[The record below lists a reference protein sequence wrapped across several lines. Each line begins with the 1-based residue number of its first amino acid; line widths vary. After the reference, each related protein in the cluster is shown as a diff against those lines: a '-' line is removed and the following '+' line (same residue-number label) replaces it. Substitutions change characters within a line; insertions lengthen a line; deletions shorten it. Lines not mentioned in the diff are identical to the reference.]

1 MEFHGILRVMIG
13 RSRLQAR
20 IARALKRSRIVA
32 LVGPR
37 QSGKTTLARQ
47 IVAPDS
53 VNYFDL
59 EHPASLA
66 RLTDPMTA
74 LEPLR
79 GVVIIDEIQ
88 HRPELFQVLRVL
100 ADRKP
105 LPARFLILGSASPGL
120 LRQSTESLA
129 GRIEIIPVGGFSL
142 DELGASSLQRHWLCG
157 GFPLSFLARTNAD
170 SFAWRQEF
178 IRTFLERDVPQLG
191 ISIPAPALLRFWT
204 MVAHCHGNVW
214 NSADPARSLGIGE
227 STVRR
232 YLDLLTSLLVV
243 RQLQPWHEN
252 LNKRQVKAPKVYVRD
267 SGLLHVLLGVR
278 TGKELLTHPRM
289 GASWEGYAV
298 EAVLN
303 QLEPDQ
309 AYFWATHQ
317 GAELDLL
324 LFVNGRRLGV
334 EIKRM
339 DAPALTPSMRSAL
352 ADLQLE
358 QLIVLYPGSQAYD
371 LGPQVRVLPIEVLA
385 NASLHTLFGRRR
397 TPGASS

>member
-1 MEFHGILRVMIG
+1 MIG

-232 YLDLLTSLLVV
+232 YLDLLASLLVV

-385 NASLHTLFGRRR
+385 NARLHTLFGRRR
-397 TPGASS
+397 TTGAS